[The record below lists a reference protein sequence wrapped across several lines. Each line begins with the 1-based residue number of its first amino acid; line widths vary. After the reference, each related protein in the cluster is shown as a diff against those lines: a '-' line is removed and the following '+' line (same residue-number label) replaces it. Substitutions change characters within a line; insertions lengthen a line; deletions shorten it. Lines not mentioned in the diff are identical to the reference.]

1 MSYLLMG
8 YQRGVVMIAHP
19 TWVEINLDQFRKNI
33 RLIKN
38 FITPTKYCL
47 PIKSN
52 AYGHGICE
60 IARAAQDEGIDYL
73 AVASLSEGIKLR
85 ENQIHLPILVLGSF
99 HQEQILDLVRYNLE
113 FSISSAFKVGLVEEK
128 LKNQLK
134 KALVHL
140 KVDTGL
146 RRVGARPETA
156 EGIYEKLLSSQCI
169 ELRGIYSH
177 LAHAETPNHSYSEYQ
192 FHLFRTFLEKI
203 KAKNILF
210 HISNSAGMVHLPLDF
225 QQMVRPGLLSFGLS
239 TYKLPV
245 SLREIESCFSLK
257 SKVSYFKVVEK
268 DQGIGYGHTYY
279 TSKQTRIVTIPIGY
293 GDGYR
298 RALSNKGSVLIRGKK
313 YPIAGTISMD
323 QLTVDIGDGEAYV
336 DDEVVLIGKQ
346 GDQEITIFEIA
357 QLCDTIPYEILCGF
371 NERVPRIYKSNLL
384 TANFNIPKLK
394 HVSSHNI

>member
-1 MSYLLMG
+1 
-8 YQRGVVMIAHP
+8 MIAHP

-60 IARAAQDEGIDYL
+60 IAKAAQDEGVDYL

-113 FSISSAFKVGLVEEK
+113 FSISSAFKVNLVEEK
-128 LKNQLK
+128 LKNQPY
-134 KALVHL
+134 KAFVHL

-156 EGIYEKLLSSQCI
+156 ESIYEKLISSPLI
-169 ELRGIYSH
+169 ELKGIYSH
-177 LAHAETPNHSYSEYQ
+177 LAHADNPNHSYSEYQ
-192 FHLFRTFLEKI
+192 FYLFKSFLEKI

-239 TYKLPV
+239 SYKLPV
-245 SLREIESCFSLK
+245 SLREIGSCFSLK
-257 SKVSYFKVVEK
+257 SKVSYFKVVEEG
-268 DQGIGYGHTYY
+268 QGIGYGHTYY

-313 YPIAGTISMD
+313 YPIVGTISMD
-323 QLTVDIGDGEAYV
+323 QLTVDIGNGEAYV

-346 GDQEITIFEIA
+346 GDQEITLFEIA

-371 NERVPRIYKSNLL
+371 NERVPRLYKSNLSN
-384 TANFNIPKLK
+384 TNYNITELK